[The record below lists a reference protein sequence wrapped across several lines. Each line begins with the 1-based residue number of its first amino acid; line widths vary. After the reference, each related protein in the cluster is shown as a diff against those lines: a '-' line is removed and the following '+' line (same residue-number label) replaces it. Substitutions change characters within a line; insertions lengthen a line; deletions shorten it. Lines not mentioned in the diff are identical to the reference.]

1 MSKGKLSTPAWVLE
15 GFDSKEE
22 YEKARQKA
30 EPLASSSKSQT
41 KGIKKTQKSK
51 ISGASTFTRLKLSK
65 KEEKTFKVRVCP
77 KCKSDNVRVVL
88 TGEEGKGAKDW
99 ECLKCKWEGR
109 NIDEKELSEDEF
121 MKYLDDK
128 GEEVA

>member
-1 MSKGKLSTPAWVLE
+1 MPKSKLSTPDWIKE
-15 GFDSKEE
+15 GYDSPEE
-22 YEKARQKA
+22 YAKA
-30 EPLASSSKSQT
+30 
-41 KGIKKTQKSK
+41 KGIKSK
-51 ISGASTFTRLKLSK
+51 FK